1 MTKEAFNR
9 VYANFKMH
17 FYHEI
22 FKKWRGRE
30 LSLTTFETF
39 CMEIIYI
46 LGRPTVS
53 EFARF
58 ASLSSANAAEKIN
71 KLISKGYIR
80 KVQSQS
86 DRRRY
91 YLEPTEKYND
101 YVNINNAYI
110 DKVMDKVEQ
119 HFSKEELETFTNILN
134 VMNEELMDPI
144 EAKSKRDR

>member
-1 MTKEAFNR
+1 MKESFNN
-9 VYANFKMH
+9 VYQNFKMH

-53 EFARF
+53 EFASF

-71 KLISKGYIR
+71 KLMSKGYLK
-80 KVQSQS
+80 KVRSET
-86 DRRRY
+86 DRR
-91 YLEPTEKYND
+91 KY
-101 YVNINNAYI
+101 
-110 DKVMDKVEQ
+110 
-119 HFSKEELETFTNILN
+119 
-134 VMNEELMDPI
+134 
-144 EAKSKRDR
+144 